1 MLFPGDSGPHW
12 LWLTLICA
20 AALGS
25 ADAATKAWLRGFS
38 ATQLLLVRFSLTGV
52 LLLPLLSTLPPMGSL
67 PPPLWGWLA
76 LMLPLELMAMA
87 LYMIAIRDH
96 PLSLTLPYL
105 AFTPAFVLVVAYLL
119 LGETTTWVG
128 ALGVLC
134 IVTGAWLLNAAAADG
149 QGWRGCLRP
158 LQAIWWE
165 AGSRLMLAV
174 ALIYA
179 LTATF
184 SKAALAYLAPVPFGA
199 LYFALLGLLTLGIFA
214 AWELVAALA
223 RRRATAKSALAGR
236 PANGRSANAAPST
249 SAPAAGV
256 VNPGAPLDW
265 RTRPRQRRQG
275 WPLVAA
281 VLLVAALNALMVLTH
296 FLAIQGANVA
306 YMIAVKRS
314 SLLFGMLYGF
324 VYFREPHMRQ
334 RLPAAGLMLLGVFL
348 IASTA

>member
-1 MLFPGDSGPHW
+1 MLALFDGGLHW

-20 AALGS
+20 AALAS
-25 ADAATKAWLRGFS
+25 ADAATKAWLRGLS
-38 ATQLLLVRFSLTGV
+38 AAQLLLVRFSLTG
-52 LLLPLLSTLPPMGSL
+52 LLLVPLLSALPPLASL
-67 PPPLWGWLA
+67 PPALWGWLA
-76 LMLPLELMAMA
+76 LMLPLEMTAMA

-105 AFTPAFVLVVAYLL
+105 AFTPVFVLLLAYLL

-134 IVTGAWLLNAAAADG
+134 IVAGAWLLNAAAADG
-149 QGWRGCLRP
+149 LGWRGWLRP
-158 LQAIWWE
+158 LRAIWWE
-165 AGSRLMLAV
+165 AGSRLMLVV

-179 LTATF
+179 LTVTF
-184 SKAALAYLAPVPFGA
+184 SKAALAYLAPMPFGA

-214 AWELVAALA
+214 AWEFVAALT
-223 RRRATAKSALAGR
+223 RRRAR
-236 PANGRSANAAPST
+236 PVARDACNGRADA
-249 SAPAAGV
+249 
-256 VNPGAPLDW
+256 
-265 RTRPRQRRQG
+265 QQHRRQG

-281 VLLVAALNALMVLTH
+281 IVLVAALNALMILTH
-296 FLAIQGANVA
+296 FQAIQSANVA

-324 VYFREPHMRQ
+324 LCFREPQMRQ

>member
-1 MLFPGDSGPHW
+1 MISLAAGSAHW

-25 ADAATKAWLRGFS
+25 TDAATKAWLRGFS
-38 ATQLLLVRFSLTGV
+38 ATQLLLVRFSLTGL
-52 LLLPLLSTLPPMGSL
+52 LLLPLLSALPALDSL
-67 PPPLWGWLA
+67 PPALWGWLA
-76 LMLPLELMAMA
+76 LMLPLELTAMA
-87 LYMIAIRDH
+87 LYMLAIRDH

-128 ALGVLC
+128 ALGVFC
-134 IVTGAWLLNAAAADG
+134 IVTGAWLLNAAALDG
-149 QGWRGCLRP
+149 QGWRGWLRP

-174 ALIYA
+174 AFIYS

-184 SKAALAYLAPVPFGA
+184 SKAALAYLPPVPFGA

-214 AWELVAALA
+214 AWEFVPSRMQRRPAASA
-223 RRRATAKSALAGR
+223 TAGFTSSRRR
-236 PANGRSANAAPST
+236 
-249 SAPAAGV
+249 
-256 VNPGAPLDW
+256 
-265 RTRPRQRRQG
+265 

-281 VLLVAALNALMVLTH
+281 VVLVAALNAVMIVTH

-306 YMIAVKRS
+306 YMIAVKRT

-324 VYFREPHMRQ
+324 LCFHEPRMRQ

-348 IASTA
+348 IASAA